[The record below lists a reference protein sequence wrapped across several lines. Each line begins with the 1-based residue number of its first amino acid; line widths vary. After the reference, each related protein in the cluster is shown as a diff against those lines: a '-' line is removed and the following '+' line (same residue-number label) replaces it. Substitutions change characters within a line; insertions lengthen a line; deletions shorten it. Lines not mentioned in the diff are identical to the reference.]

1 MENTENNIIDLMEL
15 DTAAYEWPLSYYLEK
30 IQNKDNPY
38 YEDIPF

>member
-1 MENTENNIIDLMEL
+1 MDDNNVIDLMEL